1 MDERIN
7 YVSQFINIRRF
18 QLTDYEID
26 RLVAFVDRRNELN
39 GKRKTSKGLEQRASS
54 SEGRYDVREDN
65 EYTKQ
70 LVLSEYL
77 IQTEFKVGPDSNVPI
92 TTENN
97 VEKTAEKVKKNKT
110 KRKKKDTQEK
120 KPSETIGE

>member
-1 MDERIN
+1 MAGNFLNRAGTLIEE
-7 YVSQFINIRRF
+7 
-18 QLTDYEID
+18 L
-26 RLVAFVDRRNELN
+26 LN
-39 GKRKTSKGLEQRASS
+39 GRKTVSIQNSPLTSNNGKQTCLEKMGMVLRK
-54 SEGRYDVREDN
+54 EHIERNPWRREDN

-97 VEKTAEKVKKNKT
+97 AEKTAEKVKKNKT